1 MIEIYQ
7 RAPNLI
13 RRVARGEGTRGVL
26 PCWLIIVVDG
36 CFSSGGPATRR
47 GGGGETME
55 NRRGSVK
62 GENLIVEGL
71 RTVLLRLIYRS
82 ECNDNNNN
90 NRDVILVTNVQRIVI
105 ATNIR
110 EF

>member
-1 MIEIYQ
+1 M
-7 RAPNLI
+7 AAFPP
-13 RRVARGEGTRGVL
+13 VARRREEGGGEGEE
-26 PCWLIIVVDG
+26 
-36 CFSSGGPATRR
+36 
-47 GGGGETME
+47 GETME